1 MKDGKCS
8 VLYAVP
14 WIGSGT
20 LFSESLCSYFYR
32 LAYLHRVAPST
43 LYRAYVVPRLRDL
56 GMGTHVCYQI
66 QDGMG
71 LSADSV
77 VLRCLTDALVE
88 LTGVEAIR
96 HGSLQGLAALVGH
109 SGLAQLKRRYCPTCF
124 AEPRLGWYGQALWE
138 FQAVKA
144 CPLHDV
150 RLVNEVCSDPTVRLA
165 PSQRPQLYGV
175 CRQCGS
181 IGMACG
187 AHIPI
192 KADRTEIWVARE
204 VGDLVAYVSGG
215 GQLSRERLEAGLAG
229 CIGRFR
235 SRTALAR
242 RLHCSSAALV
252 VGARGRPSLSVLLA
266 VAAHCEVSLL
276 SLFRGEPLPSSTPLH
291 SFSLP
296 DRVEPAWRSDDLLEG
311 KLERLAEKYRA
322 LDICVESGAAVCRK
336 LGVNRRFLA
345 RRCPQLWA
353 QIVTAYRNHMA
364 AELERSVE
372 LKRVRLLAAIETLSC
387 QREDFTANAILR
399 TAGID
404 GWQIFEMR
412 KVLRSLLC
420 VLGERGRYDGVA
432 SQAGRSGASARA

>member
-1 MKDGKCS
+1 
-8 VLYAVP
+8 
-14 WIGSGT
+14 
-20 LFSESLCSYFYR
+20 
-32 LAYLHRVAPST
+32 
-43 LYRAYVVPRLRDL
+43 
-56 GMGTHVCYQI
+56 MGTHVCYQI

-88 LTGVEAIR
+88 LTSVEAIR

-109 SGLAQLKRRYCPTCF
+109 YGLAHLKRRYCPTCF
-124 AEPRLGWYGQALWE
+124 AEPSRGWYGQVLWE

-150 RLVNEVCSDPTVRLA
+150 RLVPEVCGDPTVRLA

-181 IGMACG
+181 IGMRCG
-187 AHIPI
+187 AHPPVM
-192 KADRTEIWVARE
+192 ADRTEIWVARE

-215 GQLSRERLEAGLAG
+215 GQLSRERLEAGMAG

-235 SRTALAR
+235 SRTALAQ

-276 SLFRGEPLPSSTPLH
+276 SLFRGEPLPSSTPLQ
-291 SFSLP
+291 SFALP
-296 DRVEPAWRSDDLLEG
+296 DRVEPAWKRDALLDG
-311 KLERLAEKYRA
+311 KLERLAEKYRG
-322 LDICVESGAAVCRK
+322 LDTCADSGAAVCRK

-353 QIVTAYRNHMA
+353 RVVTAYRNHVA

-372 LKRVRLLAAIETLSC
+372 KKKALLLAAIETLIS
-387 QREDFTANAILR
+387 QHEELTVNAILR
-399 TAGID
+399 TAKTE
-404 GWQIFEMR
+404 GWHQYQMIR
-412 KVLRSLLC
+412 VLRSLLC
-420 VLGERGRYDGVA
+420 VLGGSDRHDVGGLG
-432 SQAGRSGASARA
+432 QA